1 MAAIETVSTSLN
13 GNFKNVYGDKIMD
26 LVPETDILYRN
37 DRIKFVSKKG
47 REGLQFNQPVL
58 VALPSSATWGL
69 NGPTLNSPIAMQM
82 ANATV
87 TGSAITMRDVLSY
100 DSAARA
106 ATSEAAFEGT
116 VGLVL
121 RTLFK
126 AHAKFAEIDLLYGN
140 GSITSA
146 GTTATP
152 SLCQSASSTQAGG
165 AGTNVTITV
174 TYGTW
179 APAMF
184 SGFQNAVLDAYNAGA
199 KVNTNAGLQI
209 VSVNVVPASNSV
221 GGTIVLTGNATDLN
235 ALQAL
240 SGTTLDYYWYGAYGN
255 NMVGIKGILANTG
268 SLFGINAATYDLWQS
283 NSFDCGS
290 TQATFSKLQQAV
302 ALAVSRGLDEDVL
315 TLCAPVTFA
324 DLVNEQ
330 AGARRYDSSYD
341 NKKGEQGVEALS
353 YWGPSGKIEVVPHMF
368 VHQGEAFIVPPKE
381 LIKVGPLDHIS
392 PTLPG
397 IDGDIFFQSPTQASY
412 EVRLFSDFGLLANMP
427 AKCTYVKNI
436 TNSVSA

>member
-1 MAAIETVSTSLN
+1 MANSIETVSTSLN
-13 GNFKNVYGDKIMD
+13 GNFKNVYGKKIED
-26 LVPETDILYRN
+26 LVPQSDILYRN
-37 DRIKFVSKKG
+37 DRIKFVDKAG
-47 REGLQFNQPVL
+47 REGIQFNQPVL

-69 NGPTLNSPIAMQM
+69 NGPTLNAPIAMQL

-106 ATSEAAFEGT
+106 ASSDAAFEGT

-140 GSITSA
+140 GAITS
-146 GTTATP
+146 GV
-152 SLCQSASSTQAGG
+152 SLCQSTAVVTSSAN
-165 AGTNVTITV
+165 AAITV

-184 SGFQNAVLDAYNAGA
+184 SGFQNASLDAYQGGV
-199 KVNTNAGLQI
+199 KVNTNAALAI
-209 VSVNVVPASNSV
+209 VSVNVVPVSSTV
-221 GGTIVLTGNATDLN
+221 GGVITVSGNASDIT
-235 ALQAL
+235 ALVATNG
-240 SGTTLDYYWYGAYGN
+240 GTAVDYYWYGASGN
-255 NMVGIKGILANTG
+255 NMVGIQGILKNTG

-283 NSFDCGS
+283 NTFSASS
-290 TQATFSKLQQAV
+290 TQLTFAKIQQAS
-302 ALAVSRGLDEDVL
+302 ALAVSRGLDEDTM
-315 TLCAPVTFA
+315 TLVAPVTFA

-341 NKKGEQGVEALS
+341 DKKAENGVEALTF
-353 YWGPSGKIEVVPHMF
+353 WGPSGKMEVVPHMF
-368 VHQGEAFIVPPKE
+368 VHQGEAYQIPPKE
-381 LIKVGPLDHIS
+381 MIKVGPLDHIS

-412 EVRLFSDFGLLANMP
+412 EVRLFSDFGLLALAP
-427 AKCTYVKNI
+427 AKCTVITNI
-436 TNSVSA
+436 TNSQSA

>member
-1 MAAIETVSTSLN
+1 MAAIETVATSLN

-26 LVPETDILYRN
+26 LVPESDILYRN

-58 VALPSSATWGL
+58 LSLPSSATWGL
-69 NGPTLNSPIAMQM
+69 NGPTLNAPIAMQM
-82 ANATV
+82 GNATV

-106 ATSEAAFEGT
+106 ASSEAAFEGT

-126 AHAKFAEIDLLYGN
+126 AHAKFAEMDLIYGN
-140 GSITSA
+140 GAIASA
-146 GTTATP
+146 GTAATP
-152 SLCQSASSTQAGG
+152 SMFQSASSTQAGG
-165 AGTNVTITV
+165 SGTNVTITV
-174 TYGTW
+174 SYGSW
-179 APAMF
+179 APAML
-184 SGFQNAVLDAYNAGA
+184 SGFQNAALDCYNAGS
-199 KVNTNAGLQI
+199 KVNTNAALQI
-209 VSVNVVPASNSV
+209 VSINPTPANNTV
-221 GGTIVLTGNATDLN
+221 GGTVVLTGNATDLN
-235 ALQAL
+235 AVQAL
-240 SGTTLDYYWYGAYGN
+240 TASTLDFYWYGAYAN
-255 NMVGIKGILANTG
+255 NMVGIKGILTNTG

-283 NSFDCGS
+283 NTFDCAS
-290 TQATFSKLQQAV
+290 TQLTFSKLQQSV
-302 ALAVSRGLDEDVL
+302 ALSVARGLDENVMAL
-315 TLCAPVTFA
+315 VNPVTFA

-330 AGARRYDSSYD
+330 AGARRYDSSYAA
-341 NKKGEQGVEALS
+341 KKNENGSEALT

-368 VHQGEAFIVPPKE
+368 VHQGEGFVIPPSD
-381 LIKVGPLDHIS
+381 LVKVGPLDHIS

-412 EVRLFSDFGLLANMP
+412 EVRLFSDFGLLNNMP
-427 AKCTYVKNI
+427 ARSTWIKAI

>member
-1 MAAIETVSTSLN
+1 MGAVETVSASLN
-13 GNFKNVYGDKIMD
+13 GNFKNVYGEKIFD
-26 LVPETDILYRN
+26 LVPESDILYRN

-69 NGPTLNSPIAMQM
+69 NGPTLNAPIAMQM

-106 ATSEAAFEGT
+106 ASSEAAFEGT

-126 AHAKFAEIDLLYGN
+126 AHGKFAEIDLLYGN
-140 GSITSA
+140 GPITS
-146 GTTATP
+146 GT
-152 SLCQSASSTQAGG
+152 SLAQSVSVIASGG
-165 AGTNVTITV
+165 NAAITV
-174 TYGTW
+174 SYGTW

-184 SGFQNAVLDAYNAGA
+184 SGFQNAVLDAYQSGT
-199 KVNTNAGLQI
+199 KINTNAGLQI
-209 VSVNVVPASNSV
+209 VSVNVVPASNAV
-221 GGTIVLTGNATDLN
+221 GGVITVSGNASDIT
-235 ALQAL
+235 ALIAA
-240 SGTTLDYYWYGAYGN
+240 SGGAAIDFYWMGAYGN
-255 NMVGIKGILANTG
+255 NMVGIAGILKNTG

-283 NSFDCGS
+283 NTFDCGS
-290 TQATFSKLQQAV
+290 TQLTFSKLQQAV
-302 ALAVSRGLDEDVL
+302 ALGVSRGLDED
-315 TLCAPVTFA
+315 TLALVAPVTFA

-330 AGARRYDSSYD
+330 AGARRYDSSYKE
-341 NKKGEQGVEALS
+341 KKNENGSEALT

-368 VHQGEAFIVPPKE
+368 MHQGESFIIPPKE
-381 LIKVGPLDHIS
+381 LVKVGPLDHIS

-412 EVRLFSDFGLLANMP
+412 EVRLFSDFGLLNNMP
-427 AKCTYVKNI
+427 AKSTYVKNVV
-436 TNSVSA
+436 NSQSA

>member
-1 MAAIETVSTSLN
+1 MAAVETVGTSLN
-13 GNFKNVYGDKIMD
+13 GNFKNVYGDKIFD

-37 DRIKFVSKKG
+37 DRIKFVTKKG

-87 TGSAITMRDVLSY
+87 AGSAITMRDVLSY

-106 ATSEAAFEGT
+106 ASSDAAFEGT

-140 GSITSA
+140 GAITS
-146 GTTATP
+146 GI
-152 SLCQSASSTQAGG
+152 SLFQSILVTQGGG
-165 AGTNVTITV
+165 AGTNVTVTV

-179 APAMF
+179 APAML
-184 SGFQNAVLDAYNAGA
+184 SGFQNALLDAYVSGS
-199 KVNTNAGLQI
+199 KLNTNAALQI
-209 VSVNVVPASNSV
+209 VSVNVTPASSSV
-221 GGTIVLTGNATDLN
+221 GGTLVLTGNASDLN
-235 ALQAL
+235 AVYAATA
-240 SGTTLDYYWYGAYGN
+240 STAIDFYWYSAYGN
-255 NMVGIKGILANTG
+255 NMVGIQGILKNTG
-268 SLFGINAATYDLWQS
+268 SLFGISASTYDLWMS
-283 NSFDCGS
+283 NTFSSGS
-290 TQATFSKLQQAV
+290 TQLTFSKLQQAV
-302 ALAVSRGLDEDVL
+302 ALGVSRGLDEDVMA
-315 TLCAPVTFA
+315 LCAPVTFA

-330 AGARRYDSSYD
+330 AGARRYDSSYKPAK
-341 NKKGEQGVEALS
+341 NENGSESLT

-368 VHQGEAFIVPPKE
+368 VKQGEAYIVPPKE

-397 IDGDIFFQSPTQASY
+397 IDGDIFFQSPTTASY
-412 EVRLFSDFGLLANMP
+412 EVRLFSDFGLLNNMP
-427 AKCTYVKNI
+427 AKSIVI
-436 TNSVSA
+436 TSIINSQSA

>member
-1 MAAIETVSTSLN
+1 MATVETVSTSLN

-26 LVPETDILYRN
+26 LVPESDILYRN

-69 NGPTLNSPIAMQM
+69 NGPTLNSVVAMQM

-106 ATSEAAFEGT
+106 ASSEAAFEGT

-126 AHAKFAEIDLLYGN
+126 AHGKFAEIDLLYGN
-140 GSITSA
+140 GSITS
-146 GTTATP
+146 GI
-152 SLCQSASSTQAGG
+152 SLAQSATSTQAGG
-165 AGTNVTITV
+165 GGTNVTV
-174 TYGTW
+174 TISYGTW
-179 APAMF
+179 APAIF
-184 SGFQNAVLDAYNAGA
+184 SGFQNATLDAYQSGS
-199 KVNTNAGLQI
+199 KLNTNAVLQI
-209 VSVNVVPASNSV
+209 VSVNVVPASSTV
-221 GGTIVLTGNATDLN
+221 GGTMVLTGNATDLN
-235 ALQAL
+235 TLQAA
-240 SGTTLDYYWYGAYGN
+240 SGGAAVDYYWGGAFGN
-255 NMVGIKGILANTG
+255 NMVGISGILQNTG

-283 NSFDCGS
+283 NTFDCGS
-290 TQATFSKLQQAV
+290 AQLTFSKLQQGV

-315 TLCAPVTFA
+315 ALCSPVTFA

-330 AGARRYDSSYD
+330 AGARRYDSSY
-341 NKKGEQGVEALS
+341 NAKKNENGSEALT
-353 YWGPSGKIEVVPHMF
+353 YWGPSGKVEVVPHMF
-368 VHQGEAFIVPPKE
+368 VHQGESFLIPPKE
-381 LIKVGPLDHIS
+381 LVKVGPLDHIS

-412 EVRLFSDFGLLANMP
+412 EVRLFSDFALLNNMP
-427 AKCTYVKNI
+427 AKSTYLKSI
-436 TNSVSA
+436 TNSQSA

>member
-1 MAAIETVSTSLN
+1 MASVETVATSLN

-26 LVPETDILYRN
+26 LVPESDILYRN

-47 REGLQFNQPVL
+47 REGIQFNQPVL
-58 VALPSSATWGL
+58 LSLPSSATWGL

-82 ANATV
+82 GNATV

-106 ATSEAAFEGT
+106 ASSEAAFEGT

-140 GSITSA
+140 GAITSGISLA
-146 GTTATP
+146 QSTTI
-152 SLCQSASSTQAGG
+152 TQAGG
-165 AGTNVTITV
+165 AGTNVTATI

-179 APAMF
+179 APAIF
-184 SGFQNAVLDAYNAGA
+184 SGFQNATLSAYQAGSLLNSNAA
-199 KVNTNAGLQI
+199 LQI
-209 VSVNVVPASNSV
+209 VSVNVVPASSSV
-221 GGTIVLTGNATDLN
+221 GGTMVLTGNATDLN
-235 ALQAL
+235 AVFAATG
-240 SGTTLDYYWYGAYGN
+240 GTAIDFYWYSAYGN
-255 NMVGIKGILANTG
+255 NMVGISGILQNTG
-268 SLFGINAATYDLWQS
+268 SLFGINAASYDLWQS
-283 NSFDCGS
+283 NSFSCGS
-290 TQATFSKLQQAV
+290 TQLTFAKLQQAV
-302 ALAVSRGLDEDVL
+302 ALGVSRGLDENVMAL
-315 TLCAPVTFA
+315 VAPVTFA

-330 AGARRYDSSYD
+330 AGARRYDSSYKPAK
-341 NKKGEQGVEALS
+341 NENGSEALT
-353 YWGPSGKIEVVPHMF
+353 YWGPAGKIEVIPHMF
-368 VHQGEAFIVPPKE
+368 VHQGEGFVVPPAE

-412 EVRLFSDFGLLANMP
+412 EVRLFSDFGLLNNMP
-427 AKCTYVKNI
+427 AKSIYLSAI
-436 TNSVSA
+436 TNSQSA

>member
-1 MAAIETVSTSLN
+1 MASVETVGTSLN

-26 LVPETDILYRN
+26 LVPESDILYRN

-69 NGPTLNSPIAMQM
+69 NGPTLNAPIAMQM

-106 ATSEAAFEGT
+106 ASSEAAFEGT

-126 AHAKFAEIDLLYGN
+126 AHGKFAEIDLLYGN
-140 GSITSA
+140 GSITSGVSLA
-146 GTTATP
+146 QSTAVVT
-152 SLCQSASSTQAGG
+152 SGG
-165 AGTNVTITV
+165 NAAVTI

-184 SGFQNAVLDAYNAGA
+184 SGFQNAALDAYQAGV
-199 KVNTNAGLQI
+199 KINTNAGLQI
-209 VSVNVVPASNSV
+209 VSVNVVPVSSAV
-221 GGTIVLTGNATDLN
+221 GGVLTLSGNASDIT
-235 ALQAL
+235 ALVATN
-240 SGTTLDYYWYGAYGN
+240 GGVAVDYYWMGAYGN
-255 NMVGIKGILANTG
+255 NMVGIAGILANTG
-268 SLFGINAATYDLWQS
+268 TLFGINAATYDLWQA
-283 NSFDCGS
+283 NTFDCGS
-290 TQATFSKLQQAV
+290 TQLTFSKLQQAV
-302 ALAVSRGLDEDVL
+302 ALGVSRGLDEDVL
-315 TLCAPVTFA
+315 ALVAPVTFA

-330 AGARRYDSSYD
+330 AGARRYDSSYTA
-341 NKKGEQGVEALS
+341 KKNENGSEALT

-368 VHQGEAFIVPPKE
+368 VHQGESYVIPPKE

-412 EVRLFSDFGLLANMP
+412 EVRLFSDFGLLNNMP
-427 AKCTYVKNI
+427 AKSTFVKSI
-436 TNSVSA
+436 TNSQSA

>member
-1 MAAIETVSTSLN
+1 MAAVETVSTSLN
-13 GNFKNVYGDKIMD
+13 GNFKNVYGDKIKD
-26 LVPETDILYRN
+26 LVPESDILYRN

-58 VALPSSATWGL
+58 LALPSSATWGL
-69 NGPTLNSPIAMQM
+69 NGPTLNNPIAMQM
-82 ANATV
+82 GNATV

-100 DSAARA
+100 DAAARA
-106 ATSEAAFEGT
+106 ASSESAFEGT

-126 AHAKFAEIDLLYGN
+126 AHAKFAEMDILYGN
-140 GSITSA
+140 GSIVSA
-146 GTTATP
+146 GTALTP
-152 SLCQSASSTQAGG
+152 SMFQSAASTQGGG
-165 AGTNVTITV
+165 AGTNVTVTV

-179 APAMF
+179 APAML
-184 SGFQNAVLDAYNAGA
+184 SGFQNAALDVYNAGA
-199 KVNTNAGLQI
+199 KVNTNAALQI
-209 VSVNVVPASNSV
+209 VSINATPASNSV
-221 GGTIVLTGNATDLN
+221 GGTVTLTGNASDLN

-240 SGTTLDYYWYGAYGN
+240 SGTTLDWYWYGAYGN
-255 NMVGIKGILANTG
+255 NMVGLKGILANTG

-283 NSFDCGS
+283 NVYDCAS
-290 TQATFSKLQQAV
+290 TQLTFSKLQQAV
-302 ALAVSRGLDEDVL
+302 ALAVSRGLDESVL

-330 AGARRYDSSYD
+330 AGARRYDSSYAP
-341 NKKGEQGVEALS
+341 KKNENGSEALT

-368 VHQGEAFIVPPKE
+368 VHQGEAFVVPPAE

-412 EVRLFSDFGLLANMP
+412 EVRLFSDFGLLNNMP
-427 AKCTYVKNI
+427 AKSTLIKAI

>member
-1 MAAIETVSTSLN
+1 MASVETVSTSLN
-13 GNFKNVYGDKIMD
+13 GNFKNVYGEKIFD
-26 LVPETDILYRN
+26 LVPESDILYRN

-69 NGPTLNSPIAMQM
+69 NGPTLNAPIAMQM

-106 ATSEAAFEGT
+106 ASSEAAFEGT

-126 AHAKFAEIDLLYGN
+126 AHGKFAEIDLLYGN
-140 GSITSA
+140 GPITS
-146 GTTATP
+146 GV
-152 SLCQSASSTQAGG
+152 SLAQSVLVTQAGG
-165 AGTNVTITV
+165 AGTNVTVTI

-184 SGFQNAVLDAYNAGA
+184 SGFQNALLDAYVAGVKKNVNAP
-199 KVNTNAGLQI
+199 LQI
-209 VSVNVVPASNSV
+209 VSVNVVPVSSAV
-221 GGTIVLTGNATDLN
+221 GGTLVLTGNATDLN
-235 ALQAL
+235 AVFAA
-240 SGTTLDYYWYGAYGN
+240 SGSTAIDLYWSGAYGN
-255 NMVGIKGILANTG
+255 NMVGIAGILRNTG
-268 SLFGINAATYDLWQS
+268 TLFGINAATYDLWMS
-283 NSFDCGS
+283 NTFDCGS
-290 TQATFSKLQQAV
+290 TQLTFSKLQQAV
-302 ALAVSRGLDEDVL
+302 ALGVSRGLDESVMAL
-315 TLCAPVTFA
+315 VAPVTFA

-330 AGARRYDSSYD
+330 AGARRYDSSYKE
-341 NKKGEQGVEALS
+341 KKNENGSEALT
-353 YWGPSGKIEVVPHMF
+353 YWGPAGKIEVVPHMF
-368 VHQGEAFIVPPKE
+368 VHQGEAFVVPPAE

-412 EVRLFSDFGLLANMP
+412 EVRLFSDFGLLNNMP
-427 AKCTYVKNI
+427 AKSTYIQSIV
-436 TNSVSA
+436 NSQSA

>member
-1 MAAIETVSTSLN
+1 MAAIETVATSLN

-26 LVPETDILYRN
+26 LVPESDILYRN

-58 VALPSSATWGL
+58 LSLPSSATWGL
-69 NGPTLNSPIAMQM
+69 NGPTLNTPIAMQM
-82 ANATV
+82 GNAVV

-106 ATSEAAFEGT
+106 ASSEAAFEGT

-140 GSITSA
+140 GSITSGISLA
-146 GTTATP
+146 QSTTV
-152 SLCQSASSTQAGG
+152 TQAGG
-165 AGTNVTITV
+165 AGTNVTVTV

-179 APAMF
+179 APAIF
-184 SGFQNAVLDAYNAGA
+184 SGFQNAVLDAYVAGV
-199 KVNTNAGLQI
+199 KLNTNAGLQI
-209 VSVNVVPASNSV
+209 VSINVVPASSSV
-221 GGTIVLTGNATDLN
+221 GGTMVLTGNATDLD
-235 ALQAL
+235 AVYAATG
-240 SGTTLDYYWYGAYGN
+240 STAIDFYWQSAYGN
-255 NMVGIKGILANTG
+255 NMVGIAGILRNTG
-268 SLFGINAATYDLWQS
+268 SLFGISAASYDLWQS
-283 NSFDCGS
+283 NSFDCAS
-290 TQATFSKLQQAV
+290 TQLTFAKLQQAV
-302 ALAVSRGLDEDVL
+302 ALGVSRGLDENVMAL
-315 TLCAPVTFA
+315 VSPVTFA

-330 AGARRYDSSYD
+330 AGARRYDSSYAP
-341 NKKGEQGVEALS
+341 KKNENGSEALT
-353 YWGPSGKIEVVPHMF
+353 YWGPAGKIEVIPHMF
-368 VHQGEAFIVPPKE
+368 VHQGEGFVVPPAE

-412 EVRLFSDFGLLANMP
+412 EVRLFSDFGLLNNMP
-427 AKCTYVKNI
+427 AKSVYLSSIV
-436 TNSVSA
+436 NSQSA